1 MKLRSEQQAAIP
13 HFQNPAVPMVLPT
26 QDSML
31 PFRNPLKSVQI
42 LMASRLGLDFLGQGL
57 PEPGQAKFVHGDSL
71 PHNLSSS
78 SRLFLNLIDFMSF
91 PLATN
96 SQYPF
101 WLPNHLLPSFI
112 VSLTVHHRLF
122 DLSQGSYLWTW
133 FETALGGDN
142 SLSLVH
148 LCKGHRW
155 DFKANSSVCVCVVCY
170 WVLNLGPCTH

>member
-1 MKLRSEQQAAIP
+1 MQNKPLRGSVFSSTPPPPESAILEMKLRSEQQAAIP
-13 HFQNPAVPMVLPT
+13 HFQNPAIPMVLPT

-57 PEPGQAKFVHGDSL
+57 PEPGQAKFVHEDSL

-78 SRLFLNLIDFMSF
+78 SRLFLNLVDFMSF

-101 WLPNHLLPSFI
+101 WLPSHLSSLLHCLSDCPS
-112 VSLTVHHRLF
+112 SPL
-122 DLSQGSYLWTW
+122 
-133 FETALGGDN
+133 
-142 SLSLVH
+142 
-148 LCKGHRW
+148 
-155 DFKANSSVCVCVVCY
+155 
-170 WVLNLGPCTH
+170 